1 VSLCVC
7 ALQPLSFI
15 HEQDYNQKAA
25 LSDID
30 SLQTISIQTFK
41 ETFAA
46 VNTPEN
52 LSNYISQSF
61 NVKQLELTNPDLLFI

>member
-1 VSLCVC
+1 MSKIKSKGNSIRFRI
-7 ALQPLSFI
+7 AANYWQTNLQ
-15 HEQDYNQKAA
+15 
-25 LSDID
+25 
-30 SLQTISIQTFK
+30 

-61 NVKQLELTNPDLLFI
+61 NTGQITEIELIRIFILLSHIRR

>member
-1 VSLCVC
+1 MLDSEFYDNT
-7 ALQPLSFI
+7 LSFN

-41 ETFAA
+41 ET
-46 VNTPEN
+46 
-52 LSNYISQSF
+52 
-61 NVKQLELTNPDLLFI
+61 LLR